1 MLETKQSILLVDDEP
16 DILEFLSYNLKK
28 NGYDVYTASNG
39 EEGIKLARDKKPDL
53 IILDVMM
60 PVMDGME
67 TCDQLRSMDD
77 IGHPI
82 IVFLTARSE
91 DYSQISGLEAGADD
105 YIPKPIKPKLFVSKI
120 KSLLR
125 RPHANSE
132 TTKTE
137 TSQIIEIDKDLK
149 IDKEK
154 YLVIFKNQ
162 EISFPKKEFGLLV
175 LFSTRINKV
184 FTREEIF
191 SKVWESDVIV
201 GDRTIDVHIRKIRE
215 KIGNDYIQTIK
226 GVGYKF
232 VAEEN

>member
-1 MLETKQSILLVDDEP
+1 MQQSNHTILLVDDEP

-28 NGYDVYTASNG
+28 NGYTVFTANNG
-39 EEGIKLARDKKPDL
+39 EEGIQEAIRTKPDL

-60 PVMDGME
+60 PKLDGIE
-67 TCDQLRSMDD
+67 TCEQMRAIDEL
-77 IGHPI
+77 GHPL

-91 DYSQISGLEAGADD
+91 DYSQISGLEVGADD
-105 YIPKPIKPKLFVSKI
+105 YITKPIKPKIFISKV

-125 RPHANSE
+125 RAYTNSLE
-132 TTKTE
+132 SDINPILQVDE
-137 TSQIIEIDKDLK
+137 HLR
-149 IDKEK
+149 IDKER
-154 YLVIFKNQ
+154 YLVIFNEQ
-162 EISFPKKEFGLLV
+162 EFSFPRKEFELLL
-175 LFSTRINKV
+175 LFTSKINKV

-191 SKVWESDVIV
+191 SKVWEANVIV

-232 VAEEN
+232 VAP